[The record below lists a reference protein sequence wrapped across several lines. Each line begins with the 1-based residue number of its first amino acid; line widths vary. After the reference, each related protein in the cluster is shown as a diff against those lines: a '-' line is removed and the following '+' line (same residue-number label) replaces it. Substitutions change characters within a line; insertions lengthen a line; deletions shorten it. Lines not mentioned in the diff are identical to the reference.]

1 VLRQNNT
8 QAGDYIMAII
18 GYHHLTY
25 EDRCQIY
32 ALKKIGTS
40 NSAVA
45 KQLGVNPSTIGRELN
60 RNKGKRGYRYRQAQN
75 FAATRK
81 KKASERPYKM
91 TTEIV
96 SIIEK
101 KLSDFQWSPEQIS
114 GWLKL
119 NMKAEISHER
129 IYQHIWLDKRNGGCL
144 YKNLR
149 HHGKKYN
156 KRKGK
161 NAGRGLIPNRID
173 IEERP
178 KVVDEKLRIGD
189 WEIDTIIGKNH
200 VGVLVSMVDRTSKYT
215 KLSWVENK
223 KACVVTKAIEYTLRP
238 LRSVVHTLTAD
249 NGKEFAMHEK
259 ISSSLQ
265 AKVYFAKP
273 YRSWERG
280 LNEHTNGLIRQ
291 YFPKKTCFDKLLP
304 SDVQK
309 VENLL
314 NMRPRKILNF
324 RTPLEVFEKAKID
337 LSKIAL
343 QS

>member
-1 VLRQNNT
+1 
-8 QAGDYIMAII
+8 MAIK

-32 ALKKIGTS
+32 ALKKTGES
-40 NSAVA
+40 NSAIA
-45 KQLGVNPSTIGRELN
+45 KHLGVDPSTIGRELK
-60 RNKGKRGYRYRQAQN
+60 RNKGKRGYRYKQAQN
-75 FAATRK
+75 FAVTRK
-81 KKASERPYKM
+81 KKASARPRKM
-91 TTEIV
+91 TADVV
-96 SIIEK
+96 SIVEK
-101 KLSDFQWSPEQIS
+101 KLCDCQWSPEQIS
-114 GWLKL
+114 GWLRL
-119 NMKAEISHER
+119 NMKIDISHER
-129 IYQHIWLDKRNGGCL
+129 IYQHIWEDKRNGGTL

-161 NAGRGLIPNRID
+161 HAGRGLIPNRTD

-178 KVVDEKLRIGD
+178 KIADEKTRVGD
-189 WEIDTIIGKNH
+189 WEIDTVIGKNH
-200 VGVLVSMVDRTSKYT
+200 VGVLVSMVDRASKYT
-215 KLSWVENK
+215 KLTLVESK
-223 KACVVTKAIEYTLRP
+223 KACVVTSAIEKALKP
-238 LRSVVHTLTAD
+238 LRGVVHTLTAD

-259 ISSSLQ
+259 ITNLLK

-291 YFPKKTCFDKLLP
+291 YFPKKTYFDKLSP
-304 SDVQK
+304 SEVQK

-314 NMRPRKILNF
+314 NMRPRKILDF
-324 RTPLEVFEKAKID
+324 KTPLEIFEKAKIG